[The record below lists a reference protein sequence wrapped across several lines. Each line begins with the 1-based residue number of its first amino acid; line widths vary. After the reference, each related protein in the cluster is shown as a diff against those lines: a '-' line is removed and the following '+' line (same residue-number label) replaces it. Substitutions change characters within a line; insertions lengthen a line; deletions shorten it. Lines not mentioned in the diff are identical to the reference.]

1 MHFIVAFLGPRCH
14 FVHNA
19 EEARN
24 HNRNVAAYH
33 ARLAAQ
39 RQAEQQ
45 NKMPLSPAL
54 SMSTGS
60 DRASPVDSLSP
71 SNTSMHFFSEQQA
84 PSGLFSFPH
93 SPPHSPISGQSQ
105 SSPTS
110 SPPPMMQQQVLLIPQ
125 AVAANNHQTSAQI
138 LVDDARLPVFNR
150 MSSTMEVAFRQLA
163 I

>member
-1 MHFIVAFLGPRCH
+1 MMHLINFLGPRCH

-54 SMSTGS
+54 SLSTGS

-84 PSGLFSFPH
+84 PSGLFSYPH
-93 SPPHSPISGQSQ
+93 SPPHSPISGTQ

-110 SPPPMMQQQVLLIPQ
+110 SPPPMMQQQVLIIPQ
-125 AVAANNHQTSAQI
+125 AIAANNNQTSAQL

>member
-1 MHFIVAFLGPRCH
+1 M
-14 FVHNA
+14 HNA

-39 RQAEQQ
+39 RQEQQ

-54 SMSTGS
+54 SLSTGS

-84 PSGLFSFPH
+84 PSGLFNYPH
-93 SPPHSPISGQSQ
+93 SPPHSPNSG

-110 SPPPMMQQQVLLIPQ
+110 SPPPIMQQQILLIPQ
-125 AVAANNHQTSAQI
+125 AVVANNNQTSAQI

-150 MSSTMEVAFRQLA
+150 MSSTMEVAFMQLA

>member
-1 MHFIVAFLGPRCH
+1 
-14 FVHNA
+14 
-19 EEARN
+19 
-24 HNRNVAAYH
+24 
-33 ARLAAQ
+33 
-39 RQAEQQ
+39 
-45 NKMPLSPAL
+45 MPLSPAL

-93 SPPHSPISGQSQ
+93 SPPHSPISGSQ

-125 AVAANNHQTSAQI
+125 AIAANNHQTSAQI